1 MLIPKISSAETM
13 DQFRPIAMTNFKFK
27 IILKIIADR
36 LAQVVP
42 NIISEEQRG
51 FIKGRNL
58 KGCVCLAS
66 KAVNIMDNM
75 AYGGNLALKVYI
87 SKAFNTLEWSF
98 LLRVLKKFG
107 FNDTF
112 CSWIE
117 AILYSATISININ
130 GNQQGYFKCN
140 MRGEAR

>member
-1 MLIPKISSAETM
+1 MVLIPKISSADTM
-13 DQFRPIAMTNFKFK
+13 DQFRPIAMENFKFK
-27 IILKIIADR
+27 IISKIIANR

-51 FIKGRNL
+51 FLKGRNL

-66 KAVNIMDNM
+66 KAVNIMDNR

-87 SKAFNTLEWSF
+87 NRAY
-98 LLRVLKKFG
+98 RVLKKFG